1 MSTYPPC
8 VELSSYLASENAQT
22 LTGLAQAVGVNHT
35 AQIRHWRDGIRRPR
49 PESAV
54 ALESATK
61 GAVPRHVWYPKDLVS
76 KIWPD
81 YVFPVTEGAK

>member
-8 VELSSYLASENAQT
+8 VELSTYLLSDDAQT
-22 LTGLAQAVGVNHT
+22 LAALAQAVGVNHT

-54 ALESATK
+54 ALEGATK
-61 GAVPRHVWYPKDLVS
+61 GAVPRHVWYPKELVS

-81 YVFPVTEGAK
+81 YVFPETAGAK